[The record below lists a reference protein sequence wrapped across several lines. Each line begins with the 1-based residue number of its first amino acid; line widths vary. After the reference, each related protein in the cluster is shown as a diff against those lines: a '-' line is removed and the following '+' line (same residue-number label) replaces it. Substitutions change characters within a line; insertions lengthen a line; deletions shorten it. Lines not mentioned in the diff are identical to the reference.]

1 MSAPLFEIE
10 LEAVRLQD
18 RAVLHAQRLSL
29 PEGGWT
35 AVVGPN
41 GAGKSTLLRALAGL
55 LPVDGRLALRDR
67 PLPAWPARERARA
80 LSWLGQNEPVPEA
93 ASAQDVVMLG
103 RLPHQGW
110 LAPASEDDRRAVERA
125 MRRVHCW
132 DWRARALAELSGGE
146 RQRVLLARA
155 LATEAPVLLLDEPL
169 AHLDPSHQADWISLV
184 RELARE
190 GRSVLAVLHEL
201 NVALQ
206 ADRLLVMHAGR
217 ARHLGGAAEPATLAA
232 LQAAFDH
239 RLHLACLQGR
249 WISLP
254 FALGTAPTPVLAPS
268 TGHPALVK

>member
-1 MSAPLFEIE
+1 MSGPLFELE

-18 RAVLHAQRLSL
+18 RAVLHAQRLAL
-29 PEGGWT
+29 PEGGWS

-55 LPVDGRLALRDR
+55 LPVEGRLALRGR
-67 PLPAWPARERARA
+67 PLADWPARERAR
-80 LSWLGQNEPVPEA
+80 LVSWLGQNEPVPA
-93 ASAQDVVMLG
+93 TASAQDVVMLG

-125 MRRVHCW
+125 MRRAHCW
-132 DWRARALAELSGGE
+132 DWRTRPLAELSGGE

-155 LATEAPVLLLDEPL
+155 LAVEASVLLLDEPL
-169 AHLDPSHQADWISLV
+169 AHLDPSHQADWIALV

-217 ARHLGGAAEPATLAA
+217 VRHVGAAAEPATLAA
-232 LQAAFDH
+232 LQSAFDH

-249 WISLP
+249 WVCLP
-254 FALGTAPTPVLAPS
+254 FALATASEPAPC
-268 TGHPALVK
+268 THPALTT